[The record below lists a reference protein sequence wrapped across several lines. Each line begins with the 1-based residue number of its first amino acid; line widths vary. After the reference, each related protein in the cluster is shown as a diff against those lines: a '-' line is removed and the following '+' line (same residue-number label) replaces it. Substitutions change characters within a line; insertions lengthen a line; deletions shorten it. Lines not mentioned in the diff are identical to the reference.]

1 MTEKKVA
8 KPVAIQP
15 EVQMVSIDEFL
26 KLVES
31 LPPGTVI
38 PEEQV
43 DTTLQQALNHMQRKE
58 P

>member
-8 KPVAIQP
+8 KPVEAP